1 MKATFLAVA
10 LLMSGAAIAQTTSDA
25 DTMTDS
31 MADTSAQADTT
42 VRTDTPDTDTDT
54 STHSSMDMGTHS
66 STTMDQQSSTTMSSN
81 MTMASNMPGQVVQ
94 PGNQNPEEDARGIS
108 VISAPAVVPAGWNG
122 VGSTAA
128 MGGPLVDP
136 TTGETMSGNDTSY
149 PPCTASRTDNC
160 VQTYE
165 RGRSR

>member
-10 LLMSGAAIAQTTSDA
+10 LLMSGAAIAQTTSDP

-42 VRTDTPDTDTDT
+42 VRTDTPDTDTSAHSTMDM
-54 STHSSMDMGTHS
+54 STH
-66 STTMDQQSSTTMSSN
+66 SSTTMSSN

-122 VGSTAA
+122 VGSSAA

-136 TTGETMSGNDTSY
+136 ATGETVSGDDASY
-149 PPCTASRTDNC
+149 PPCTATRTDNC
-160 VQTYE
+160 LQTYE